1 MRNVMKKDYRKPS
14 CKVYELKQRTHL
26 LAGSDR
32 GQHDDKESDDWLN
45 YSPRID
51 SEKMNNLA

>member
-1 MRNVMKKDYRKPS
+1 MKKDYMKPS

-32 GQHDDKESDDWLN
+32 GRRDGQESDDWLN

-51 SEKMNNLA
+51 SEEMNNLA

>member
-1 MRNVMKKDYRKPS
+1 MKKDYRKPS
-14 CKVYELKQRTHL
+14 CMVYELKQRTHL

-32 GQHDDKESDDWLN
+32 GQHDDNESDDWLN
-45 YSPRID
+45 YSPRND

>member
-1 MRNVMKKDYRKPS
+1 MKKDYMKPS
-14 CKVYELKQRTHL
+14 CKVYELQQRTHL

-32 GQHDDKESDDWLN
+32 GRRDDQESDDWLN

-51 SEKMNNLA
+51 SEGNTKLA